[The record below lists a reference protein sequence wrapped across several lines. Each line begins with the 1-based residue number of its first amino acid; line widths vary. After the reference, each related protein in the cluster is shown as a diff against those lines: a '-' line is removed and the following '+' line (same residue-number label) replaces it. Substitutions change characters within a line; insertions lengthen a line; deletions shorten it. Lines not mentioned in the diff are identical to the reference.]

1 MGFRH
6 GPTGPVRMA
15 TTTANRL
22 AGPGRNLTSPLGSAA
37 TAAMLA
43 VVGLAITI
51 KFPSAT
57 PLAAVAV
64 AGILVL
70 TAWMLLS
77 ERYEWSLVVVML
89 YIGLADGYLK
99 LSTGS
104 SHITLVRDLLM
115 YSVVVGALVRLAVRR
130 EALRWPP
137 LSGWIVAWTVVVLV
151 QIANPADGTLQH
163 SFASVRPHL
172 EWVPLFFFGYAVMR
186 SKGRIRAFLYLLVAI
201 AAINGVVGLVQLNLS
216 KEQLAAWGPGYE
228 KAINGEGENEVS
240 GRGFTDENGEEHNRP
255 FALGGDSGFGGI
267 LGMFAVPAALALLVL
282 TRRPGSRALVAL
294 LSAGT
299 ILAVATSASR
309 TAVLGS
315 IIAVFAFAGLTVT
328 SRAGLRTVLALALAL
343 FVAYGTITLLNSSA
357 HQGSFDRYN
366 SIKNPGEA
374 ISTAYNYRSSTLA
387 KVPTYIGQIPFGGGI
402 GSAGPAGSY
411 AGGNEIKR
419 DAESEP
425 TFLVIELGFPGLVVM
440 YGLVFTMFY
449 LSITR
454 IRRIVDYETRIL
466 LTGVAAPLFANF
478 LTGLAGINS
487 ANVPPAP
494 YLWFSAGILS
504 FWLLAKNGPL
514 QASDRPGSTRRPEPT
529 MIAA

>member
-1 MGFRH
+1 
-6 GPTGPVRMA
+6 MA
-15 TTTANRL
+15 TTTASRL
-22 AGPGRNLTSPLGSAA
+22 AGFSRNLSSPLGSAA
-37 TAAMLA
+37 TAAMLT
-43 VVGLAITI
+43 VVGLAIAV
-51 KFPSAT
+51 KFPSGT

-104 SHITLVRDLLM
+104 SHITLVRDLLL

-137 LSGWIVAWTVVVLV
+137 LSGWIVAWTVVVVV

-163 SFASVRPHL
+163 SIASVRPHL
-172 EWVPLFFFGYAVMR
+172 EWVPLFFFAYAVMR
-186 SKGRIRAFLYLLVAI
+186 SKSRIRAFLYLLVTI

-228 KAINGEGENEVS
+228 KAINGEGENAVS

-267 LGMFAVPAALALLVL
+267 IGMFAVPAALALLVL
-282 TRRPGSRALVAL
+282 TRRPGPRTLVAL

-328 SRAGLRTVLALALAL
+328 SRAGLRTVLALGLAL
-343 FVAYGTITLLNSSA
+343 IVAYGTLSLLNSSA

-366 SIKNPGEA
+366 SIKDPGEA
-374 ISTAYNYRSSTLA
+374 ISTAYNYRSNTLA
-387 KVPTYIGQIPFGGGI
+387 KVPKFIGEIPFGGGI

-425 TFLVIELGFPGLVVM
+425 TFLVIELGVPGFVVM
-440 YGLVFTMFY
+440 YGFVFTLFY

-454 IRRIVDYETRIL
+454 IRRIGDRETRIL
-466 LTGVAAPLFANF
+466 LTAVAAPLFANF
-478 LTGLAGINS
+478 FTGLAGINS

-504 FWLLAKNGPL
+504 FWLL
-514 QASDRPGSTRRPEPT
+514 TRSVEREVAPPVGRERRLEPT
-529 MIAA
+529 AMAI